1 MVSSTNQSSSKKK
14 SLPTN
19 DNKIKTE
26 AENDE
31 IKIFSA
37 SSILKNEPDADIE
50 DRLSP
55 VVEEPTSPNRINT
68 VNNNVS
74 GLYTFPF
81 LYPYFM
87 TAAAQANASN
97 LLTVNTSADGHTNNL
112 FGSVP
117 MSSFPFPGMPFA
129 PEMMNPSFAPNF
141 FNPFGGIPVSSNQSS
156 VPSRNVNISH
166 EKIRSKKPH
175 IKKPLNAFMI
185 YMKEQ
190 RVHIVEESA
199 LKESSAINKYLGQKW
214 KELPRSEQ
222 DKYYVLAKEERNR
235 HLQMYPNWSARDN
248 YGLKKKRQSVVI
260 EKKLPQKNKNS
271 VQYENDPKK
280 CRARFGLEGVNQ
292 WCKHCRRKKKC
303 TRFLEDDPITTN
315 QRTLSN
321 TVSSP
326 DATQSDNDD
335 ILSRQ
340 IDSIEDDHND
350 SNEENKQQ
358 FQLKPST
365 LPSYFAPN
373 FLY

>member
-156 VPSRNVNISH
+156 VPSRNVHISH